1 MYQCSHKDFS
11 QCVAAGASAKLLAI
25 VRKPPDIS
33 EQTLTPALVTYFE
46 GVKIDICGSLQLF
59 IQ

>member
-11 QCVAAGASAKLLAI
+11 WCVAAGAGAKLLAN
-25 VRKPPDIS
+25 VQKPPDIS